1 MTGFELA
8 ACVIAAFFAA
18 GVVVGVLL
26 VEVLPSSRRRRARTY
41 AHSGGRGPRIHSPD
55 DEVPPWWT

>member
-1 MTGFELA
+1 MSGFELV

-41 AHSGGRGPRIHSPD
+41 AHSGGRGPRMHLRD
-55 DEVPPWWT
+55 DEVHPWWT

>member
-1 MTGFELA
+1 MSGFELV
-8 ACVIAAFFAA
+8 ACVIAAFFGA

-41 AHSGGRGPRIHSPD
+41 SHSGGRGPRMHSPD
-55 DEVPPWWT
+55 DEVPPWRT